1 MKKKIGL
8 AVLAFL
14 VVIQF
19 IQIDKNNP
27 AVIENQSY
35 EDLISIPDTEQ
46 TLIINA
52 CYDCHSNTTHY
63 PWYFSI
69 QPLGWWLKGHVN
81 GGREHLNFSEWGA
94 LTADEQRH
102 KNEDCAE
109 ILEKEWM
116 PIKSYTWAH
125 GEAKL
130 TAEQRAQLIVWFQ
143 KK

>member
-8 AVLAFL
+8 AVLAVL

-81 GGREHLNFSEWGA
+81 GGREHLNFSEWDA